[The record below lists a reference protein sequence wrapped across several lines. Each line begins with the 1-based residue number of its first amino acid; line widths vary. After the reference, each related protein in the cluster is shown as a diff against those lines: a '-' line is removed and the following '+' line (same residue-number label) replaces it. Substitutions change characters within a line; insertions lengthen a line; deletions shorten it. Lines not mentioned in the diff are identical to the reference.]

1 MAENPTWIEDTT
13 LPRIP
18 ATKYYED
25 NQGESDKSVEEKA
38 YAVTNT
44 SFKLFKKILKIR
56 IIN

>member
-25 NQGESDKSVEEKA
+25 KQGESDKSVEEKA
-38 YAVTNT
+38 YAIAKT
-44 SFKLFKKILKIR
+44 SFKLLQKNI
-56 IIN
+56 